1 MYVVGTPQIEY
12 AEHLDFRGCKISHMF
27 DSLQRTDSGEAEMPV
42 HGPAVAAAIRAR
54 LGSGVEAESVMRL
67 DESHQMAL
75 ALDSG
80 REML

>member
-1 MYVVGTPQIEY
+1 MRNTSTSMDVRFHIYSIIYDVLN
-12 AEHLDFRGCKISHMF
+12 LDTCC
-27 DSLQRTDSGEAEMPV
+27 EAEMPV

-54 LGSGVEAESVMRL
+54 LGSGVEAESVMHL

>member
-1 MYVVGTPQIEY
+1 
-12 AEHLDFRGCKISHMF
+12 
-27 DSLQRTDSGEAEMPV
+27 MPV

-54 LGSGVEAESVMRL
+54 LGSGVEPESVMHL
-67 DESHQMAL
+67 DESEHQMAL

>member
-1 MYVVGTPQIEY
+1 MQNTSTFVDVRFRICSILYNVLT
-12 AEHLDFRGCKISHMF
+12 LDICC
-27 DSLQRTDSGEAEMPV
+27 EAEMPV

-54 LGSGVEAESVMRL
+54 LGSGVEPESVMHL
-67 DESHQMAL
+67 DDSHQMAL

>member
-1 MYVVGTPQIEY
+1 
-12 AEHLDFRGCKISHMF
+12 
-27 DSLQRTDSGEAEMPV
+27 MPV

-54 LGSGVEAESVMRL
+54 FGFGAEPESVMHL

-75 ALDSG
+75 ALESG

>member
-1 MYVVGTPQIEY
+1 MRNISTSVDVRFCLCSIIYNVLT
-12 AEHLDFRGCKISHMF
+12 LDIYC
-27 DSLQRTDSGEAEMPV
+27 EAEMPV

-54 LGSGVEAESVMRL
+54 LGSGVEPESVMHL

>member
-1 MYVVGTPQIEY
+1 MRNTSTSVDVRFRLYPIVYNVLT
-12 AEHLDFRGCKISHMF
+12 LDICC
-27 DSLQRTDSGEAEMPV
+27 EAEIPV

-54 LGSGVEAESVMRL
+54 LGSGVEPGSVMHL

>member
-1 MYVVGTPQIEY
+1 MRNTSTFMDVRFRSCSILHDVLT
-12 AEHLDFRGCKISHMF
+12 LDICC
-27 DSLQRTDSGEAEMPV
+27 EAEMPV

-54 LGSGVEAESVMRL
+54 LGSGVEPESSVMHL
-67 DESHQMAL
+67 DESEHQMAL

>member
-1 MYVVGTPQIEY
+1 MRNTSTSVDVRFYICSIVYNVLT
-12 AEHLDFRGCKISHMF
+12 LDICC
-27 DSLQRTDSGEAEMPV
+27 EAEMPV

-54 LGSGVEAESVMRL
+54 LGSGVEAESVMHL
-67 DESHQMAL
+67 DESEHQMAL